1 MLEDPNEKVVV
12 ACGHEKF
19 NFKASQIGRYN
30 ASYGEK
36 VLAKLF
42 IITITGST
50 LLSLRSAR
58 TWST

>member
-1 MLEDPNEKVVV
+1 MTKHLIGNIMLEDPNEKVVV

-30 ASYGEK
+30 ASYEEK

-42 IITITGST
+42 LITKLQGQPS
-50 LLSLRSAR
+50 
-58 TWST
+58 